1 MEGHN
6 DKQKKRYYAVVSVQE
21 TLNHS
26 GGNGERDPPVLIPN
40 TEVKPLSADGTWLDT
55 TWESRTL
62 PDPLRQAIC
71 LSFFL
76 RFGDFTANSYIKVKL

>member
-1 MEGHN
+1 MEDLN
-6 DKQKKRYYAVVSVQE
+6 KKNKRYYAVVSVQE

-62 PDPLRQAIC
+62 PDPLRQAFR
-71 LSFFL
+71 LSFLLQFFDL
-76 RFGDFTANSYIKVKL
+76 CEIRVPS